1 MGEYRSGSTAVTTI
15 MLVSLVYTFLATLV
29 LGSLAEASQYS
40 RTIPMPGE
48 VRAEM
53 DALNRYCG
61 GGRYGSSYYNR
72 PTSSSSGGLGSLLG
86 PAIFGL
92 AAVGGAAAIAS
103 ALGIT
108 VGK

>member
-1 MGEYRSGSTAVTTI
+1 MDRSGSTAVTTI
-15 MLVSLVYTFLATLV
+15 MLVSLVYTFLA
-29 LGSLAEASQYS
+29 SLAEASQYS
-40 RTIPMPGE
+40 RTITMPGE

-61 GGRYGSSYYNR
+61 GGRYGSSYYYR

>member
-53 DALNRYCG
+53 DAFNRYC
-61 GGRYGSSYYNR
+61 GGRYGSSYYYR

-92 AAVGGAAAIAS
+92 AAVGGAVAIAS
-103 ALGIT
+103 ALG
-108 VGK
+108 

>member
-1 MGEYRSGSTAVTTI
+1 MGEYRSGYTAVTTI
-15 MLVSLVYTFLATLV
+15 MLVSVVYTFLATLV

-61 GGRYGSSYYNR
+61 GGGRYGSSYYYR
-72 PTSSSSGGLGSLLG
+72 PTSSSSGGLARLLG

-92 AAVGGAAAIAS
+92 AAVGGAAAI
-103 ALGIT
+103 
-108 VGK
+108 

>member
-61 GGRYGSSYYNR
+61 GRYGSYYYNR
-72 PTSSSSGGLGSLLG
+72 PSSGGLASLLG
-86 PAIFGL
+86 PAIFGA
-92 AAVGGAAAIAS
+92 AAVGGIAAIAA
-103 ALGIT
+103 ALGVT